1 MLPYLQLL
9 TTLQL
14 LKTLLTTLQFIF
26 FLNVKIFVF
35 YFKRYLHSKCL
46 CTGAYNWKTGL
57 KETFQIR
64 KNIVFLFKFACFSP
78 IVSIQGPIV
87 LGEGSILML
96 LFGVIALTL
105 FVLVGACVYRGWLMA
120 DQRKHAEPSLFHPA
134 PFNHV
139 RYTQGLSSSDAPGL
153 KD

>member
-9 TTLQL
+9 T
-14 LKTLLTTLQFIF
+14 TLLTTLQFIF
-26 FLNVKIFVF
+26 FLKCKNFCLLFQKIF
-35 YFKRYLHSKCL
+35 
-46 CTGAYNWKTGL
+46 AL
-57 KETFQIR
+57 KIPVH
-64 KNIVFLFKFACFSP
+64 IS
-78 IVSIQGPIV
+78 V

-105 FVLVGACVYRGWLMA
+105 FVLVGACVYRGWLMT